1 MEGEADLKTDWE
13 TLKRTGVDEFGVE
26 TLILDRA
33 KTINSL
39 NGEMVAELSAALT
52 EIGADPQVRVLRIMG
67 QGRGFMAG
75 GDLRWF
81 AGMFAAET
89 DPQKRRQVVLE
100 EIRKVH
106 ESILA
111 IDRMEIP
118 VIAQVHGACAGFG
131 LSLAMACDLVICAA
145 DSKVTL
151 AYSGIGT
158 SPDGGSTFQ
167 LVRRVGRQ
175 RAMQMALLNELISG
189 EKAVEWGL
197 FAQSVTVEE
206 LEETVLKVCH
216 GLATGPAGALA
227 KTRRLIRTP
236 EYDLEAALEAEAQSF
251 SECAGGDEFPE
262 GVQAFLE
269 KRRPDY
275 PRRVGGEA

>member
-1 MEGEADLKTDWE
+1 ME
-13 TLKRTGVDEFGVE
+13 TLQRTGVDEHGVE
-26 TLILDRA
+26 TLILDRPE
-33 KTINSL
+33 TINSL
-39 NGEMVAELSAALT
+39 NGDMVAELSTALT
-52 EIGADPQVRVLRIMG
+52 AIGEDPQVRVLRIKG

-81 AGMFAAET
+81 AGMFEAET
-89 DPQKRRQVVLE
+89 DPVKRRAVVLE

-106 ESILA
+106 DSILA

-131 LSLAMACDLVICAA
+131 LSLAMACDLVVCA
-145 DSKVTL
+145 DDCKVTL

-158 SPDGGSTFQ
+158 SPDGGSTYQ

-175 RAMQMALLNELISG
+175 RAMQMALLNERLSG
-189 EKAVEWGL
+189 KQAEEWGL
-197 FAQSVTVEE
+197 FARAVPTEE
-206 LEETVLKVCH
+206 LEAATLKWCH
-216 GLATGPAGALA
+216 GLAAGPAGALA
-227 KTRRLIRTP
+227 KTRRLIRSP
-236 EYDLEAALEAEAQSF
+236 EYDLEAALEEEARNF
-251 SECAGGDEFPE
+251 SECAGGEEFPE

-275 PRRVGGEA
+275 PRRSGGQG